1 MKSTLWTDQPVGYI
15 LWCCQGFVVTGH
27 LPKHQQPPLSLQQCF
42 LILAHCYTVDSLY
55 QCHLLA
61 ASQGHQIA
69 LYMAVQNGT
78 ISREYLLRYYWQLI
92 SADWFLQV
100 YAGSLL
106 GNQQHTDEQLSI
118 VLERHYT
125 LSLVLTVIRFHV
137 IFYVWS
143 FLFSLVSH
151 TLTLSERFLLVTNS
165 SKSCYAMV
173 LSTPRSLL
181 AFSGSTA
188 FVTKLN
194 RSQLSSAN
202 AFVKL
207 SMVVV
212 RDSMLFSC
220 QFTTAAEKAWWC
232 VWAGD
237 EMPAISQASP
247 ASLASSGEINKN
259 LERA

>member
-1 MKSTLWTDQPVGYI
+1 MVPSAVNIYFVTTDNSYLPTDSSR
-15 LWCCQGFVVTGH
+15 FVLDLYLETNNIRMNSFRSS
-27 LPKHQQPPLSLQQCF
+27 LS
-42 LILAHCYTVDSLY
+42 AT
-55 QCHLLA
+55 
-61 ASQGHQIA
+61 
-69 LYMAVQNGT
+69 
-78 ISREYLLRYYWQLI
+78 
-92 SADWFLQV
+92 
-100 YAGSLL
+100 
-106 GNQQHTDEQLSI
+106 
-118 VLERHYT
+118 T

-143 FLFSLVSH
+143 FLVSLVSH
-151 TLTLSERFLLVTNS
+151 TLTFSERFLLVTNS

-237 EMPAISQASP
+237 EMPAIPQASP